1 MSAPRFAFSV
11 RRIPCAPL
19 RPGARFAEFC
29 LRDALAL
36 LEAVFVAREAVLARP
51 RALTPP
57 PDLEAPAGDL
67 GAGVFPRILLRD
79 GAVLDIGFLE
89 AADFPFL
96 EPGAFFAGGRPR
108 AFVPR
113 PGLEPLVF
121 DDLAINDSLI
131 SRVAAVIPLVGRR
144 REFRSEAAPQR
155 VPVDCGDNSEPGTDP
170 RCPDASASSWSARH
184 SARPAAMPG
193 LRFVLIRAMLTC

>member
-67 GAGVFPRILLRD
+67 GAGVFPRIPLRD
-79 GAVLDIGFLE
+79 AAVLDIVFLE
-89 AADFPFL
+89 AAGFSFL
-96 EPGAFFAGGRPR
+96 EPATFSLQA
-108 AFVPR
+108 A
-113 PGLEPLVF
+113 PGLCF
-121 DDLAINDSLI
+121 RARIW
-131 SRVAAVIPLVGRR
+131 SRL
-144 REFRSEAAPQR
+144 
-155 VPVDCGDNSEPGTDP
+155 
-170 RCPDASASSWSARH
+170 SS
-184 SARPAAMPG
+184 M
-193 LRFVLIRAMLTC
+193 I